1 MKRFDG
7 IYIVAG
13 RELKSYFSSPIAYI
27 VITVFLIFTGFSF
40 FKDFFYF
47 NQAEMRSLF
56 QLLPVM
62 FTFVIPAVT
71 MRLFTEERHSG
82 SLEILLTLPLS
93 TTEVVLGKFFSALI
107 FSIVMICPTL
117 FYLFT
122 VILVGNP
129 DPGPVAGGYIGTVFL
144 AAASVSIGLLFSSIT
159 RNQIVS
165 FILAFAAL
173 FFLWL
178 IDKVV
183 IFIPSSLGFLAYSG
197 MDFHFQ
203 NISRGIIDSRD
214 IIYFLSVTA
223 VSIMLT
229 VRILEKRR

>member
-1 MKRFDG
+1 MNRFKG
-7 IYIVAG
+7 VYIVAG
-13 RELKSYFSSPIAYI
+13 RELNSYFTSPIAYI
-27 VITVFLIFTGFSF
+27 VISVFLIFTGFSF

-56 QLLPVM
+56 EILPVM

-71 MRLFTEERHSG
+71 MRLFSEERHTG
-82 SLEILLTLPLS
+82 SLEILLTLPL
-93 TTEVVLGKFFSALI
+93 TAMEVVLGKFLSALVFTI
-107 FSIVMICPTL
+107 IMISPTL
-117 FYLFT
+117 FYFFT

-129 DPGPVAGGYIGTVFL
+129 DFGPAAGGYAGTVFL
-144 AAASVSIGLLFSSIT
+144 AAASVSIGLLFSSLT
-159 RNQIVS
+159 RNQIIS

-183 IFIPSSLGFLAYSG
+183 IFIPSSLGFLAQLG
-197 MDFHFQ
+197 MDFHFR

-214 IIYFLSVTA
+214 IIYFLSVAA

-229 VRILEKRR
+229 ARILEKRR